1 MIIGPKLGLGV
12 EWVQEEGSDGP
23 QYGVKGLMHVA
34 KPWIPSLI
42 ALAAHNLRVTLCEIT
57 ILIMPSIPPNP
68 WSFAWYNLIMEIP
81 KPIFALISQQF
92 HMKWFGM
99 VGTWDRCKCST

>member
-34 KPWIPSLI
+34 KP
-42 ALAAHNLRVTLCEIT
+42 
-57 ILIMPSIPPNP
+57 
-68 WSFAWYNLIMEIP
+68 
-81 KPIFALISQQF
+81 
-92 HMKWFGM
+92 
-99 VGTWDRCKCST
+99 